1 MKDFTLA
8 KYRELL
14 TELKQHYQ
22 IVTVK
27 DYFTGMTWKPQP
39 VVILRHDVD
48 RRPHNALRMA
58 EIETAMG
65 ISSTYYF
72 RKTTFNQHI
81 IEDIHFWGH
90 EIGYHYEVMDKAKGD
105 IGVAHAI
112 FNTEL
117 EILRCWVPVKTCAAH
132 GNPLTKYDNRT
143 FFERFDVGQFGLVG
157 EAEKVKC
164 EGYNTDTGRGKE
176 QYNLKDRINA
186 AIHYVSLLDPKYIR
200 NSIYYNIHPERW
212 NDGLAWYR
220 QWLFDWGCNL
230 VKSIIKTGG
239 RNGKFNRT

>member
-14 TELKQHYQ
+14 TELKEHYS
-22 IVTVK
+22 IITVEE
-27 DYFTGMTWKPQP
+27 YFKEGPRDTYKPF
-39 VVILRHDVD
+39 VVLRHDVD

-58 EIETAMG
+58 ELETAMG

-72 RKTTFNQHI
+72 RKSTFNASI
-81 IEDIHFWGH
+81 ILNLAMWGH

-112 FNTEL
+112 FNSEI

-143 FFERFDVGQFGLVG
+143 FFERFDPEQFGLVG
-157 EAEKVKC
+157 DTS
-164 EGYNTDTGRGKE
+164 GIMTRLYITDAARGKG
-176 QYNLKDRINA
+176 QFVFQDNA
-186 AIHYVSLLDPKYIR
+186 LIIKGKMSTNDLVAHK
-200 NSIYYNIHPERW
+200 YYNIHPERW

-220 QWLFDWGCNL
+220 QWVFDWGCNL
-230 VKSIIKTGG
+230 VKRCLRARIA
-239 RNGKFNRT
+239 